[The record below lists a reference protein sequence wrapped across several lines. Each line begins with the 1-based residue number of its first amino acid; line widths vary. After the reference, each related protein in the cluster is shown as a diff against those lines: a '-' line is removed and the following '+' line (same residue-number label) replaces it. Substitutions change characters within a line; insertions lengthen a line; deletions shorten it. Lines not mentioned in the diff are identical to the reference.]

1 MNPMGPLTGIHV
13 LDLASFIAGPYA
25 AMLLGDMG
33 ASVIKVEPPGGD
45 LARAWAPFIKGE
57 SRFFLAWNRNKRGMV
72 LDLKQPEARQTLYA
86 LVRRADVVIENFRP
100 GVTEKLGID
109 YPTLS
114 IINPRLIYASST
126 AFGSRGPEAA
136 RPGYDPVLQ
145 AVGGAARLNAR
156 FNGGQDAICG
166 IAVADFQAAMLIVS
180 AVTAALFH
188 RERSGQG
195 QKIETSLLQAIMTV
209 QPHYFAQPL
218 ECEEEGGLGIYPYRL
233 FDTAGGSLFIAAGT
247 DKFWRLLCDAI
258 GAPELGADARYA
270 ANSQRVQNAAKL
282 SALLQPLL
290 FRKTASEWEQ
300 ILVQAGVPCG
310 RVCSHQEFFDSPQV
324 AAMNMNPVIAHPTIG
339 PIRTFGSP
347 MEFEKTPAGIQRPA
361 PRLGEHT
368 EEILA
373 ELSLGNLEVPA
384 GSGP

>member
-1 MNPMGPLTGIHV
+1 MYRMGPLAGIHV

-45 LARAWAPFIKGE
+45 LSRAWAPFVKGE

-72 LDLKQPEARQTLYA
+72 LDLKQSEAREILYA
-86 LVRRADVVIENFRP
+86 LVRRADVVIENFRL
-100 GVTEKLGID
+100 GVTGKLGID
-109 YPTLS
+109 YPSLS
-114 IINPRLIYASST
+114 RINPRLIYASST
-126 AFGSRGPEAA
+126 AFGSRGPEAP

-145 AVGGAARLNAR
+145 AIGGAARLNAR
-156 FNGGQDAICG
+156 FNGGRDAICG
-166 IAVADFQAAMLIVS
+166 IAVADFQAAMLIVA

-195 QKIETSLLQAIMTV
+195 QMIETSLLQAIMTL
-209 QPHYFAQPL
+209 QPHYFVQAL

-233 FDTAGGSLFIAAGT
+233 FETSEGAIFIAAGT
-247 DKFWRLLCDAI
+247 DKFWRLFCEAI
-258 GAPELGADARYA
+258 CAPELGTDARYA
-270 ANSQRVQNAAKL
+270 TNSLRVQSGEKL
-282 SALLQPLL
+282 TALLQPLL
-290 FRKTASEWEQ
+290 FQKSASEWEQ

-310 RVCSHQEFFDSPQV
+310 RVCSHQEFFDHPQV
-324 AAMNMNPVIAHPTIG
+324 AAMNMDPVVPHPGIG
-339 PIRTFGSP
+339 PVRTFGSP
-347 MEFEKTPAGIQRPA
+347 MEFEKTPASIRRPA

-373 ELSLGNLEVPA
+373 ELDQEELK
-384 GSGP
+384 